1 MMKSGVSHK
10 VVSETLKIPK
20 RTLHDWKS
28 ASIKSGNWFG
38 AEGDNGLA
46 RPAKR
51 RSDLGSGTKNRKVT
65 EELKRKIEEKLERN
79 PFLTAFG
86 LQKEIPGLR
95 DVKLRTIRDIIK
107 RKLDI
112 PSRLAAKKP
121 FLTDFQK
128 ARRLARAERYA
139 KWSCAKWAK
148 VLWSDETHI
157 EQWVGAHQ
165 SKRVCRNSVLSRYD
179 PRFVL
184 RTVKHPPKLMIWA
197 TQGSATSTLSPPM
210 RR

>member
-1 MMKSGVSHK
+1 MPEYELKRKYGISPKLTMPRATNTTKRAAPQRSNSTKVSALNMMKSGVSPK

-65 EELKRKIEEKLERN
+65 EELKRKIGEKLERN

-128 ARRLARAERYA
+128 ARSIMAWL
-139 KWSCAKWAK
+139 SDHNVP
-148 VLWSDETHI
+148 VLE
-157 EQWVGAHQ
+157 WVGQ
-165 SKRVCRNSVLSRYD
+165 
-179 PRFVL
+179 
-184 RTVKHPPKLMIWA
+184 
-197 TQGSATSTLSPPM
+197 SAT
-210 RR
+210 